1 MITPAQDP
9 TTLSIDQQV
18 AWLMQGASYGD
29 EETKRQMTA
38 ELRQRLSESQR
49 SGQPLRVY
57 CGYDPTKPDLH
68 LGHTITMR
76 KLRQFQDL
84 GHDVTFLIGSYTSL
98 VGDPSDKNKARPVLS
113 EAEVLENARTY
124 VEQAFIILDRDKT
137 TVRHNG
143 EWLAGLRLLDLIQ
156 IGQNFTVQQFLT
168 RENFAKRVDKGEPIF
183 LHETFYALLQAYDAV
198 AQQTDVQIGGT
209 DQLFNILIAGRKLQQ
224 AMGQRPQ
231 VALIVDILPGTDGEV
246 KMSKSLGN
254 DIPILAEPSD
264 MYGKVMSIPD
274 HAMPL
279 YFKLA
284 TRYLPS
290 QVEAIEQ
297 ALADGSRHPRDLK
310 MALAREIVSIFHGDD
325 AAAAAEEHF
334 RTVFQQREL
343 PSDMP
348 EQRLAG
354 PVALLTLLKEAGLIS
369 SSSEGRRLVE
379 QGGIKLDGQT
389 VADPKLELVP
399 TGREQVLQVGRRKF
413 VKLIG

>member
-1 MITPAQDP
+1 MITPIQDP
-9 TTLSIDQQV
+9 TALSIDEQV
-18 AWLMQGASYGD
+18 AWLMQGTNYGD
-29 EETKRQMTA
+29 EETKRQMTR
-38 ELRQRLSESQR
+38 ELRERLSDAQR
-49 SGQPLRVY
+49 SGAPLRVY

-98 VGDPSDKNKARPVLS
+98 VGDPSDKNKARPVMS

-124 VEQAFIILDRDKT
+124 VEQAFMILDRDKT

-143 EWLAGLRLLDLIQ
+143 EWLAGLRLLDMIQ

-168 RENFAKRVDKGEPIF
+168 RENFANRLERGEPIF

-209 DQLFNILIAGRKLQQ
+209 DQLFNILVAGRKLQQ
-224 AMGQRPQ
+224 AMGQKPQ
-231 VALIVDILPGTDGEV
+231 VAVIVDILPGTDGEV

-254 DIPILAEPSD
+254 DIPILAAPAD

-284 TRYLPS
+284 TRYLPA
-290 QVEAIEQ
+290 QVAEVEQ
-297 ALADGSRHPRDLK
+297 ALRDGSRHPRDLK

-325 AAAAAEEHF
+325 AALAAEEHF

-343 PSDMP
+343 PEDMP
-348 EQRLAG
+348 EIRLDG
-354 PVALLTLLKEAGLIS
+354 PVALLALMTAHGLAASNSEA
-369 SSSEGRRLVE
+369 RRLVQ
-379 QGGIKLDGQT
+379 QGGVKLDGQT
-389 VADPKLELVP
+389 ISDIKLEIVP
-399 TGREQVLQVGRRKF
+399 AADAQILQVGRRKF
-413 VKLIG
+413 LRLTN

>member
-1 MITPAQDP
+1 MITPTQDP

-38 ELRQRLSESQR
+38 ELRERLSESQR
-49 SGQPLRVY
+49 TGRPLRVY

-98 VGDPSDKNKARPVLS
+98 VGDPSDKNKARPVLG

-231 VALIVDILPGTDGEV
+231 VALIVDILPGTDGEI
-246 KMSKSLGN
+246 KMSKSLSN
-254 DIPILAEPSD
+254 DIPILAEPND

-274 HAMPL
+274 RAMPL

-389 VADPKLELVP
+389 VADPKLELGP

>member
-1 MITPAQDP
+1 MITPIQDP
-9 TTLSIDQQV
+9 TALSIDEQV
-18 AWLMQGASYGD
+18 AWLMQGTNYGD
-29 EETKRQMTA
+29 EETKRQMTR
-38 ELRQRLSESQR
+38 ELRERLSDAQR
-49 SGQPLRVY
+49 SGAPLRVY

-98 VGDPSDKNKARPVLS
+98 VGDPSDKNKARPVMS

-124 VEQAFIILDRDKT
+124 VEQAFMILDRDKT

-143 EWLAGLRLLDLIQ
+143 EWLAGLRLLDMIQ

-168 RENFAKRVDKGEPIF
+168 RENFANRLERGEPIF

-209 DQLFNILIAGRKLQQ
+209 DQLFNILVAGRKLQQ
-224 AMGQRPQ
+224 AMGLRPQ
-231 VALIVDILPGTDGEV
+231 VAVIVDILPGTDGEV

-254 DIPILAEPSD
+254 DIPILAAPAD

-284 TRYLPS
+284 TRYLPA
-290 QVEAIEQ
+290 QVAEVEQ
-297 ALADGSRHPRDLK
+297 ALRDGSRHPRDLK

-325 AAAAAEEHF
+325 AALAAEEHF

-343 PSDMP
+343 PEDMP
-348 EQRLAG
+348 EIRLDG
-354 PVALLTLLKEAGLIS
+354 PVALLALMTAHGLAASNSEA
-369 SSSEGRRLVE
+369 RRLVQ
-379 QGGIKLDGQT
+379 QGGVKLDGQT
-389 VADPKLELVP
+389 ISDIKLEIVP
-399 TGREQVLQVGRRKF
+399 AADAQILQVGRRKF
-413 VKLIG
+413 LRLTN

>member
-1 MITPAQDP
+1 MITPFQDP
-9 TTLSIDQQV
+9 TSLSIDEQV
-18 AWLMQGASYGD
+18 AWLMQGTNYGD
-29 EETKRQMTA
+29 EETKRQMA
-38 ELRQRLSESQR
+38 RELRERLVKSQR
-49 SGQPLRVY
+49 TGTPLRVY

-98 VGDPSDKNKARPVLS
+98 VGDPSDKNKARPVLG

-124 VEQAFIILDRDKT
+124 VEQAFMILDRDMT

-143 EWLAGLRLLDLIQ
+143 EWLAGLRLLDMIQ

-168 RENFAKRVDKGEPIF
+168 RENFANRLERGEPIF

-209 DQLFNILIAGRKLQQ
+209 DQLFNILVAGRKLQA
-224 AMGQRPQ
+224 AMGQKPQ
-231 VALIVDILPGTDGEV
+231 VAVIVDILPGTDGEI

-254 DIPILAEPSD
+254 DIPILAEPAD

-284 TRYLPS
+284 TRFLPP
-290 QVEAIEQ
+290 QVAEYEQ
-297 ALADGSRHPRDLK
+297 ALRDGSRHPRDLK
-310 MALAREIVSIFHGDD
+310 MELAREIVSIFHGDD

-343 PSDMP
+343 PDDMP
-348 EQRLAG
+348 EVRLDG
-354 PVALLTLLKEAGLIS
+354 PVALLALMTAHGLAASNSEA
-369 SSSEGRRLVE
+369 RRLVQ
-379 QGGIKLDGQT
+379 QGGVKLDGQT
-389 VADPKLELVP
+389 VGDIKLELVP
-399 TGREQVLQVGRRKF
+399 TGGEQVLQVGRRKF
-413 VKLIG
+413 IKLTG

>member
-1 MITPAQDP
+1 MITPIQDP
-9 TTLSIDQQV
+9 TALSIDEQV
-18 AWLMQGASYGD
+18 AWLMQGTNYGD
-29 EETKRQMTA
+29 EETKRQMTR
-38 ELRQRLSESQR
+38 ELRERLSESQR
-49 SGQPLRVY
+49 TGTPLRVY

-98 VGDPSDKNKARPVLS
+98 VGDPSDKNKARPVLG

-124 VEQAFIILDRDKT
+124 VEQAFMILDRDKT

-143 EWLAGLRLLDLIQ
+143 EWLAGLRLLDMIQ

-168 RENFAKRVDKGEPIF
+168 RENFANRLERGEPIF

-209 DQLFNILIAGRKLQQ
+209 DQLFNILVAGRKLQQ
-224 AMGQRPQ
+224 AMGQKPQ
-231 VALIVDILPGTDGEV
+231 IALIVDILPGTDGEI

-254 DIPILAEPSD
+254 DIPILAEPAD

-284 TRYLPS
+284 TRFLPA
-290 QVEAIEQ
+290 QVAEVEQ
-297 ALADGSRHPRDLK
+297 ALRDGTRHPRDLK
-310 MALAREIVSIFHGDD
+310 MELAREIVSIFHGDE

-343 PSDMP
+343 PDDMP
-348 EQRLAG
+348 EVRLDR
-354 PVALLTLLKEAGLIS
+354 PVALLALMTAHGLAASNSEA
-369 SSSEGRRLVE
+369 RRLVQ
-379 QGGIKLDGQT
+379 QGGVKLDGQT
-389 VADPKLELVP
+389 ISDIKLELVP
-399 TGREQVLQVGRRKF
+399 AAGEQVLQVGRRKF

>member
-1 MITPAQDP
+1 MITPIQDP
-9 TTLSIDQQV
+9 TALSIDEQV
-18 AWLMQGASYGD
+18 AWLMQGTNYGD
-29 EETKRQMTA
+29 EETKRQMTR
-38 ELRQRLSESQR
+38 ELRERLSDAQR
-49 SGQPLRVY
+49 SGAPLRVY

-98 VGDPSDKNKARPVLS
+98 VGDPSDKNKARPVMS

-124 VEQAFIILDRDKT
+124 VEQAFMILDRDKT

-143 EWLAGLRLLDLIQ
+143 EWLAGLRLLDMIQ

-168 RENFAKRVDKGEPIF
+168 RENFANRLERGEPIF

-209 DQLFNILIAGRKLQQ
+209 DQLFNILVAGRKLQQ
-224 AMGQRPQ
+224 AMGQKPQ
-231 VALIVDILPGTDGEV
+231 VAVIVDILPGTDGEV

-254 DIPILAEPSD
+254 DIPILAAPAD

-274 HAMPL
+274 YAMPL

-284 TRYLPS
+284 TRFLPA
-290 QVEAIEQ
+290 QVAEVEQ
-297 ALADGSRHPRDLK
+297 ALRDGSRHPRDLK
-310 MALAREIVSIFHGDD
+310 MALAREIVSIFHDDD
-325 AAAAAEEHF
+325 AALAAEEHF

-343 PSDMP
+343 PEDMP
-348 EQRLAG
+348 EVRLDG
-354 PVALLTLLKEAGLIS
+354 PAALLALMTEHGLAASNSEA
-369 SSSEGRRLVE
+369 RRLVQ
-379 QGGIKLDGQT
+379 QGGVKLDGQT
-389 VADPKLELVP
+389 ISDIKREIAPAADA
-399 TGREQVLQVGRRKF
+399 QVLQVGRRKF
-413 VKLIG
+413 LKLTG

>member
-1 MITPAQDP
+1 
-9 TTLSIDQQV
+9 
-18 AWLMQGASYGD
+18 MQGTNYGD
-29 EETKRQMTA
+29 EETKRQMTR
-38 ELRQRLSESQR
+38 ELRERLSDAQR
-49 SGQPLRVY
+49 TGRPLRVY

-98 VGDPSDKNKARPVLS
+98 VGDPSDKNKARPVLG

-124 VEQAFIILDRDKT
+124 VEQAFVILDRDKT

-168 RENFAKRVDKGEPIF
+168 RENFANRLERGEPIF

-198 AQQTDVQIGGT
+198 AQQTDVQIGGS

-224 AMGQRPQ
+224 AMGQKPQ
-231 VALIVDILPGTDGEV
+231 VAIIVDILPGTDGEV

-254 DIPILAEPSD
+254 DIPILAEPAD

-284 TRYLPS
+284 TRFLPS
-290 QVEAIEQ
+290 QVAEIEA
-297 ALADGSRHPRDLK
+297 ALAGGSRHPRDLK
-310 MALAREIVSIFHGDD
+310 MELAREIVSIFHGDD

-343 PSDMP
+343 PDDMP
-348 EQRLAG
+348 EVRLDG
-354 PVALLTLLKEAGLIS
+354 PVALLALMTGQGLAASNSEA
-369 SSSEGRRLVE
+369 RRLVQ
-379 QGGIKLDGQT
+379 QGGVKLDGQT
-389 VADPKLELVP
+389 IADFKLELAP
-399 TGREQVLQVGRRKF
+399 TGGEQVVQVGRRKF
-413 VKLIG
+413 VKLVG

>member
-1 MITPAQDP
+1 MITPIQDP
-9 TTLSIDQQV
+9 TALSIDEQV
-18 AWLMQGASYGD
+18 AWLMQGTNYGD
-29 EETKRQMTA
+29 EETKRQMTR
-38 ELRQRLSESQR
+38 ELRERLSESQR
-49 SGQPLRVY
+49 TGTPLRVY

-98 VGDPSDKNKARPVLS
+98 VGDPSDKNKARPVLG

-124 VEQAFIILDRDKT
+124 VEQAFMILDRDKT

-143 EWLAGLRLLDLIQ
+143 EWLAGLRLLDMIQ

-168 RENFAKRVDKGEPIF
+168 RENFANRLERGEPIF

-209 DQLFNILIAGRKLQQ
+209 DQLFNILVAGRKLQQ
-224 AMGQRPQ
+224 AMGLRPQ
-231 VALIVDILPGTDGEV
+231 VAVIVDILPGTDGEI

-254 DIPILAEPSD
+254 DIPILAEPAD

-284 TRYLPS
+284 TRFLPA
-290 QVEAIEQ
+290 QVAEVEQ
-297 ALADGSRHPRDLK
+297 ALRDGTRHPRDLK
-310 MALAREIVSIFHGDD
+310 MELAREIVSIFHGDE

-343 PSDMP
+343 PDDMP
-348 EQRLAG
+348 EVRLDR
-354 PVALLTLLKEAGLIS
+354 PVALLALMTAHGLAASNSEA
-369 SSSEGRRLVE
+369 RRLVQ
-379 QGGIKLDGQT
+379 QGGVKLDGQT
-389 VADPKLELVP
+389 ISDIKLELVP
-399 TGREQVLQVGRRKF
+399 AAGEQVLQVGRRKF

>member
-1 MITPAQDP
+1 MITPIKDP
-9 TTLSIDQQV
+9 TTLSVDEQV
-18 AWLMQGASYGD
+18 AWLMQGTNYGD
-29 EETKRQMTA
+29 EEMKQKMAA
-38 ELRQRLSESQR
+38 ELRERLAEAKKTGR
-49 SGQPLRVY
+49 PLRVY
-57 CGYDPTKPDLH
+57 CGYDPRKPDLH

-98 VGDPSDKNKARPVLS
+98 VGDPSDKDKTRPVLT
-113 EAEVLENARTY
+113 EAEVEENAQTY
-124 VEQAFIILDRDKT
+124 VEQAYKILDRDKT

-156 IGQNFTVQQFLT
+156 IAQNFTVQQFLQ
-168 RENFAKRVDKGEPIF
+168 RENFAKRFDKGEPIF
-183 LHETFYALLQAYDAV
+183 LQETFYALMQAYDAV
-198 AQQTDVQIGGT
+198 AQETDVQVGGT

-224 AMGQRPQ
+224 AMGQKPQ
-231 VALIVDILPGTDGEV
+231 VAIIVDILPGTDGV
-246 KMSKSLGN
+246 IKMSKSLGN
-254 DIPILAEPSD
+254 DIPILAEPAD

-284 TRYLPS
+284 TRFLPP
-290 QVEAIEQ
+290 QVAEVEA

-310 MALAREIVSIFHGDD
+310 MELAREIVSIFYGEE
-325 AAAAAEEHF
+325 AALAAEEHF

-348 EQRLAG
+348 EVQLDG
-354 PVALLTLLKEAGLIS
+354 PMGLLVLLKEAGLIG

-379 QGGIKLDGQT
+379 QGGVKLDGQT
-389 VADPKLELVP
+389 ISDFKLELIP
-399 TGREQVLQVGRRKF
+399 MGGEQVVQVGRRKF

>member
-1 MITPAQDP
+1 MITPFQDP
-9 TTLSIDQQV
+9 TSLSIDEQV
-18 AWLMQGASYGD
+18 AWLMQGTNYGD
-29 EETKRQMTA
+29 EETKRQMA
-38 ELRQRLSESQR
+38 RELRERLVESQR
-49 SGQPLRVY
+49 TGTPLRVY

-98 VGDPSDKNKARPVLS
+98 VGDPSDKNKARPVLG

-124 VEQAFIILDRDKT
+124 VEQAFMILDRDMT

-143 EWLAGLRLLDLIQ
+143 EWLAGLRLLDMIQ

-168 RENFAKRVDKGEPIF
+168 RENFANRLERGEPIF

-209 DQLFNILIAGRKLQQ
+209 DQLFNILVAGRKLQA
-224 AMGQRPQ
+224 AMGQKPQ
-231 VALIVDILPGTDGEV
+231 VAVIVDILPGTDGEI

-254 DIPILAEPSD
+254 DIPILAEPAD

-284 TRYLPS
+284 TRFLPP
-290 QVEAIEQ
+290 QVAEYEQ
-297 ALADGSRHPRDLK
+297 ALRDGSRHPRDLK
-310 MALAREIVSIFHGDD
+310 MELAREIVSIFHGDD

-343 PSDMP
+343 PDDMP
-348 EQRLAG
+348 EVRLDG
-354 PVALLTLLKEAGLIS
+354 PVALLALMTAHGLAASNSEA
-369 SSSEGRRLVE
+369 RRLVQ
-379 QGGIKLDGQT
+379 QGGVKLDGQT
-389 VADPKLELVP
+389 VGDIKLELVP
-399 TGREQVLQVGRRKF
+399 TGGEQVLQVGRRKF
-413 VKLIG
+413 IKLTG

>member
-1 MITPAQDP
+1 MITPTQDP

-29 EETKRQMTA
+29 EETKRQMA
-38 ELRQRLSESQR
+38 VELRERLSDSQR
-49 SGQPLRVY
+49 SGRPLRVY

-98 VGDPSDKNKARPVLS
+98 VGDPSDKNKARPLLS
-113 EAEVLENARTY
+113 EAQVMENARTY

-168 RENFAKRVDKGEPIF
+168 RENFANRLERGEPIF

-198 AQQTDVQIGGT
+198 AQQTDVQVGGT
-209 DQLFNILIAGRKLQQ
+209 DQLFNILIAGRKLQA
-224 AMGQRPQ
+224 AMGQKPQ

-254 DIPILAEPSD
+254 DIPILAEPAD

-290 QVEAIEQ
+290 QVEEIER

-343 PSDMP
+343 PDDMP
-348 EQRLAG
+348 ELKLTG
-354 PVALLTLLKEAGLIS
+354 PVALLVLLKEAGLIS

-379 QGGIKLDGQT
+379 QGGVKLDGQT
-389 VADPKLELVP
+389 VGDFKLELAPVD
-399 TGREQVLQVGRRKF
+399 GEQVVQVGRRKF

>member
-1 MITPAQDP
+1 MTSEIHDP
-9 TTLSIDQQV
+9 TTLSIDEQV
-18 AWLMQGASYGD
+18 AWLMQGTNYGD
-29 EETKRQMTA
+29 EETKRQMTR
-38 ELRQRLSESQR
+38 ELRERLSDSQR

-113 EAEVLENARTY
+113 EAEVMENARTY
-124 VEQAFIILDRDKT
+124 VEQAFMILDRDKT

-168 RENFAKRVDKGEPIF
+168 RENFANRLERSEPIF

-224 AMGQRPQ
+224 AMGQKPQ
-231 VALIVDILPGTDGEV
+231 VALIVDILPGTDGEI

-254 DIPILAEPSD
+254 DIPILAEPAD

-284 TRYLPS
+284 TRHLPD
-290 QVEAIEQ
+290 QVAEVEA
-297 ALADGSRHPRDLK
+297 ALASGVRHPRDLK
-310 MALAREIVSIFHGDD
+310 MELAREIVSIFHGDD

-343 PSDMP
+343 PEDMP
-348 EQRLAG
+348 EARLDG
-354 PVALLTLLKEAGLIS
+354 PVSLLALMTSHGLAASNSEA
-369 SSSEGRRLVE
+369 RRLVQ
-379 QGGIKLDGQT
+379 QGGVKLDGQT
-389 VADPKLELVP
+389 VSDFKLELAP
-399 TGREQVLQVGRRKF
+399 SDGERVLQVGRRKF
-413 VKLIG
+413 LKLAS